1 MHVGRLVCC
10 LHTKALHTHT
20 YTTSYM
26 CARGYMLN
34 GILCVWVCVM
44 ACLLAMLEADNT
56 AVHLNFFFFFLN
68 ITKVVTTDIDAL

>member
-1 MHVGRLVCC
+1 
-10 LHTKALHTHT
+10 
-20 YTTSYM
+20 M

-56 AVHLNFFFFFLN
+56 AVRLNFFFFFLN